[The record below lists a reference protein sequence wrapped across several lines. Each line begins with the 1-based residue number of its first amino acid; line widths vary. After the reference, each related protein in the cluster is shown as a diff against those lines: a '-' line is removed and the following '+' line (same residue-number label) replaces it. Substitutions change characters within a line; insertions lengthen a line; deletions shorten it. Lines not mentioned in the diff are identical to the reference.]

1 MVVLLMGV
9 LSNEIL
15 SAAAIMNHLEEHPD
29 PDRKF
34 YISDVGWEDGKPPA
48 NWVRFE
54 NEIRT
59 WMNDEGVTP
68 AKYTMS
74 GTTTVS
80 PATINWNDR
89 PFPFWPLQADQVI
102 ILTNN
107 QYRRQISQRPKK
119 LEWAKWYVEQNI
131 PVYIMNAINE
141 LVEIKDVN
149 DFSNIG
155 RIIIA
160 AKRDDPAAAES
171 PYNPQGK
178 PQNYNP
184 FTPQQQPYDP
194 DDSYS
199 KYLKER
205 RSPDDYYGPAGANA

>member
-34 YISDVGWEDGKPPA
+34 YISDVGWQGGKPPA

-160 AKRDDPAAAES
+160 AKRED

-184 FTPQQQPYDP
+184 FTPQQQPYDS
-194 DDSYS
+194 DDRYT

-205 RSPDDYYGPAGANA
+205 KGPDDYYGPAGANANETTK

>member
-1 MVVLLMGV
+1 MIHRTAIVDPKAKLA
-9 LSNEIL
+9 LSVKIGPYCVIGPNVEI
-15 SAAAIMNHLEEHPD
+15 D
-29 PDRKF
+29 
-34 YISDVGWEDGKPPA
+34 
-48 NWVRFE
+48 E
-54 NEIRT
+54 NE
-59 WMNDEGVTP
+59 
-68 AKYTMS
+68 
-74 GTTTVS
+74 
-80 PATINWNDR
+80 
-89 PFPFWPLQADQVI
+89 
-102 ILTNN
+102 
-107 QYRRQISQRPKK
+107 
-119 LEWAKWYVEQNI
+119 
-131 PVYIMNAINE
+131 IMNAINE

-205 RSPDDYYGPAGANA
+205 KGPDDYYGPAGANA